1 MSQIGNNSAPQTSA
15 EMLRGFIS
23 RIVLLE
29 DGRRELAADI
39 KAVKDEAKAAGFDV
53 RVINRVLQRMKFDSH
68 EVDAMDQLVALYE
81 QHLRGAE

>member
-15 EMLRGFIS
+15 EMLRGFIG

-53 RVINRVLQRMKFDSH
+53 RVINRVLQRMKFDSL